1 MALKLLAVACS
12 ACIGCVHSVR
22 STSTYHLKTAAI
34 KYVKSMEETALTKID
49 RYGEVPGMNSED
61 ITAFL
66 TAFNEEVLERE
77 LRAEGFS
84 RRVTATQATVVLG
97 DLHGQLFNLLAFL
110 RHLHDKVDMT
120 HLSVLPASKLFI
132 CDSKLQYVFLGDYVD
147 RGERSVETVMLL
159 FAYKALCPS
168 GIILLQGNHEAS
180 SANDRY
186 GFSKEVEYKLDKRSL
201 HSGKSMLWSHFNDA
215 FWKLPFV
222 AVANGMFMATHGGI
236 SPKLVQACWNKRG
249 NFRSCLGFNTDIG
262 SEMVWSDPHKGSG
275 WARSPRG
282 GEIHNFGRDIASKFL
297 WSNGLKRLLRG
308 HEQMA
313 KGISTLPLDTGGEY
327 FVQTIFSAA
336 DYVGTFC
343 VDETNNHPL
352 RLPAWDPE
360 MFNGGGHSNLGGMMV
375 VNYSAGRVNYHEYV
389 LSGHEA
395 RKLAQEFTGA
405 QCHHNATSTRTTPTT
420 TTAEEMEK
428 FTDSEKTTATEKIET
443 EEHTISEKT
452 TATTTQEASELQIDE
467 GFGERTPTEDEDAT
481 NTAVQGLPWKDRFQT
496 FFGLSLL
503 EEHANDP
510 ETEQIELPIHCHD
523 HLSQEEAQEHE
534 DYVRSSLLAAEDMQF
549 EARKIID
556 LQGEAAV
563 CEAPAEASSD
573 NCEAMARDVITL
585 KVFTE
590 LKGSKQVLEDLER
603 NIVAREE
610 EVAGVVGE
618 LS

>member
-1 MALKLLAVACS
+1 
-12 ACIGCVHSVR
+12 
-22 STSTYHLKTAAI
+22 
-34 KYVKSMEETALTKID
+34 
-49 RYGEVPGMNSED
+49 D

-66 TAFNEEVLERE
+66 TAFNDEVLEPE
-77 LRAEGFS
+77 LAAEGFS

-110 RHLHDKVDMT
+110 RHLHQKVDVT
-120 HLSVLPASKLFI
+120 HLSLLPASKLFI
-132 CDSKLQYVFLGDYVD
+132 CDPKLQSSWAITLIVVNEVW
-147 RGERSVETVMLL
+147 R
-159 FAYKALCPS
+159 PS
-168 GIILLQGNHEAS
+168 CNHEAS
-180 SANDRY
+180 STNDRY

-222 AVANGMFMATHGGI
+222 AGAKGMFMATHGGI
-236 SPKLVQACWNKRG
+236 SPKLVKACWSKRG
-249 NFRSCLGFNTDIG
+249 HFRSCLGFNTDIG

-275 WARSPRG
+275 WARSQRG
-282 GEIHNFGRDIASKFL
+282 GEIYNSGRDIASKFL

-313 KGISTLPLDTGGEY
+313 KGISTLPLDAGGESRWHVLKLASFPCVPPKSHLTSILEAYNFAEEY
-327 FVQTIFSAA
+327 FVHTIFSAA

-343 VDETNNHPL
+343 VDKTNSHPL

-360 MFNGGGHSNLGGMMV
+360 MFNGGMMV
-375 VNYSAGRVNYHEYV
+375 VNYSTGRVNYHEYV

-395 RKLAQEFTGA
+395 RKLAQEFTGSE
-405 QCHHNATSTRTTPTT
+405 CHHNAASMRTTPTT
-420 TTAEEMEK
+420 TTAEETEK
-428 FTDSEKTTATEKIET
+428 STETEEPTDSETTT
-443 EEHTISEKT
+443 EEDPLELTDEMEDEE
-452 TATTTQEASELQIDE
+452 TTTQE
-467 GFGERTPTEDEDAT
+467 
-481 NTAVQGLPWKDRFQT
+481 LPWKDRLQT

-503 EEHANDP
+503 EELVHGP
-510 ETEQIELPIHCHD
+510 ETEQIELPIHCSD

-534 DYVRSSLLAAEDMQF
+534 EYVRSSLLAAENMQL

-563 CEAPAEASSD
+563 CEGPEEAISE
-573 NCEAMARDVITL
+573 NCKAMARDVITL
-585 KVFTE
+585 KVFTG
-590 LKGSKQVLEDLER
+590 LKGSKQVLEDLEH

-610 EVAGVVGE
+610 EVEGVVGK